1 MKVDNWEDL
10 IALAKE
16 QGLTPREAW
25 ERIEKTNL
33 KFLNR
38 KSTAEKE
45 LKKGT
50 RVQRL
55 MFPKNNEEDI
65 LLAKNV
71 PSLDVSGDF
80 YNFKNLEDKIFFTLG
95 DVSGK
100 GVDAG
105 LIMARVTSLFEILVE
120 EKKSLIEIV
129 SLINDNLY
137 NLRSGKF
144 LTGIFAVYDKKSKN
158 LEFINAGHS
167 ECIISDN
174 KKISPKITFERNT
187 WGDSLCGNP
196 SNKTFG
202 PHGIDLMERKDGRFQ
217 LAVVN
222 HYPSESIEMFELVLS
237 ADDAQWELV
246 WRGCIDVPDQY
257 YFNDI
262 ALKDDGGFFASHMY
276 SRDIIMEE
284 WLITSLFKSNS
295 GHIVEWT
302 DGFFKKLDSSEGS
315 GPNGISLD
323 RSSNM
328 LFISYNQGDQ
338 LVKFDLSINEK
349 INTYFVQSP
358 DNIFLTGNSAWFT
371 SLDFQPNDAGNCI
384 EREACSLPF
393 SIYEI
398 DKNSFKLKNEYSFS
412 KTVFGLPTIA
422 IPMSDKIYMGSFH
435 SDRLGYF
442 IKK

>member
-1 MKVDNWEDL
+1 MIKINNWEDL

-16 QGLTPREAW
+16 QGLTPKEAW

-38 KSTAEKE
+38 KSSAEKE

-55 MFPKNNEEDI
+55 MFPKNNEENI

-167 ECIISDN
+167 ECIISENKEITEHVSNKIPPLGVQPINFDLN
-174 KKISPKITFERNT
+174 SFLNKISLKKKIFYIILPI
-187 WGDSLCGNP
+187 LCLIIFIP
-196 SNKTFG
+196 
-202 PHGIDLMERKDGRFQ
+202 L
-217 LAVVN
+217 
-222 HYPSESIEMFELVLS
+222 ESIFFSKNKEQRNEINKIHLKMRPLKN
-237 ADDAQWELV
+237 AQ
-246 WRGCIDVPDQY
+246 
-257 YFNDI
+257 F
-262 ALKDDGGFFASHMY
+262 
-276 SRDIIMEE
+276 
-284 WLITSLFKSNS
+284 
-295 GHIVEWT
+295 
-302 DGFFKKLDSSEGS
+302 
-315 GPNGISLD
+315 
-323 RSSNM
+323 RSSSRKAKILTAPVRSAGPAEQAENAE
-328 LFISYNQGDQ
+328 FIY
-338 LVKFDLSINEK
+338 
-349 INTYFVQSP
+349 
-358 DNIFLTGNSAWFT
+358 
-371 SLDFQPNDAGNCI
+371 
-384 EREACSLPF
+384 
-393 SIYEI
+393 
-398 DKNSFKLKNEYSFS
+398 
-412 KTVFGLPTIA
+412 
-422 IPMSDKIYMGSFH
+422 
-435 SDRLGYF
+435 
-442 IKK
+442 

>member
-1 MKVDNWEDL
+1 MIKINNWEDL

-16 QGLTPREAW
+16 QGLTPKEAW

-38 KSTAEKE
+38 KSSAEKE

-55 MFPKNNEEDI
+55 MFPKNNEENI

-167 ECIISDN
+167 ESIISEN
-174 KKISPKITFERNT
+174 KKITEHVSSKIPPLGVQPINLDLNSVLNKISLKDKIFYVYSDGLSESKDFE
-187 WGDSLCGNP
+187 GNEIEAE
-196 SNKTFG
+196 G
-202 PHGIDLMERKDGRFQ
+202 IIDLLNKNKDHNIATQ
-217 LAVVN
+217 LENIFIEISAFGALQN
-222 HYPSESIEMFELVLS
+222 MSNEEQSI
-237 ADDAQWELV
+237 
-246 WRGCIDVPDQY
+246 I
-257 YFNDI
+257 
-262 ALKDDGGFFASHMY
+262 KDDLTILA
-276 SRDIIMEE
+276 I
-284 WLITSLFKSNS
+284 
-295 GHIVEWT
+295 
-302 DGFFKKLDSSEGS
+302 
-315 GPNGISLD
+315 NG
-323 RSSNM
+323 
-328 LFISYNQGDQ
+328 
-338 LVKFDLSINEK
+338 K
-349 INTYFVQSP
+349 
-358 DNIFLTGNSAWFT
+358 NI
-371 SLDFQPNDAGNCI
+371 
-384 EREACSLPF
+384 
-393 SIYEI
+393 
-398 DKNSFKLKNEYSFS
+398 
-412 KTVFGLPTIA
+412 
-422 IPMSDKIYMGSFH
+422 
-435 SDRLGYF
+435 
-442 IKK
+442 